1 MSRVVDLRSDTVSKP
16 TEAMRQAMANAEV
29 GDDVYGEDPSV
40 NQLERRAAAIAGKE
54 AALYVASGTMAN
66 LVAVMTHTQPGDEI
80 LLGRESHIFHYEV
93 GGAARLANVL
103 VNPLQNTADGG
114 LNPEDVAAA
123 TRASGGHVPTTRLL
137 CLENT
142 QNRCGGTAVA
152 LSVMDELTR
161 TAHGGGLSVHLDGA
175 RIFNAALALETT
187 PDRVARDCDS
197 VSFCL
202 SKGLGCPVGSV
213 LCGSNDFIERARR
226 VRRMLGGGMRQA
238 GIIAAAG
245 LYALDN
251 NVERLADD
259 HANARRLA
267 EALSGHAVFRVKQP
281 QTNIVV
287 IELQQGS
294 LGNWLAAFAG
304 EGLLATPFG
313 AGRARMV
320 THLNVSTDDIDYAI
334 SAAGRAVEAMAL

>member
-1 MSRVVDLRSDTVSKP
+1 
-16 TEAMRQAMANAEV
+16 MRLAMANADV
-29 GDDVYGEDPSV
+29 GDDVYGEDPTV
-40 NQLERRAAAIAGKE
+40 NELERRAAQITGKE
-54 AALYVASGTMAN
+54 AAVYVASGTMAN

-93 GGAARLANVL
+93 GGAARIANVL
-103 VNPLQNTADGG
+103 VNPLPNNADGG
-114 LNPEDVAAA
+114 LNADDVVAA
-123 TRASGGHVPTTRLL
+123 TRMTGGHVPVTRLL

-142 QNRCGGTAVA
+142 QNRCGGTAVP

-161 TAHGGGLSVHLDGA
+161 VAHAGGLSVHLDGA
-175 RIFNAALALETT
+175 RLFNAALALETT
-187 PDRVARDCDS
+187 PARVARDCDS

-226 VRRMLGGGMRQA
+226 NRRMLGGGMRQA
-238 GIIAAAG
+238 GVIAAAG
-245 LYALDN
+245 LFALDN
-251 NVERLADD
+251 NVGRLADD
-259 HANARRLA
+259 HVHARRLA
-267 EALSGHAVFRVKQP
+267 EALGKHGVFRVKQP

-287 IELQQGS
+287 IELQRGS
-294 LGNWLAAFAG
+294 LEAWLGAFAR

-320 THLNVSTDDIDYAI
+320 THLNITSDDIDFAI